1 MMSSTIEAA
10 PPAAFSP
17 RKISLPSL
25 TGLGTG
31 LGRVMLAG
39 IVALSFALAGCENQ
53 GGGSP
58 GIGTRTAIGGL
69 GGAAAGGL
77 IAAAAGGG
85 SMAIAAGVIG
95 GGLLGG
101 AVGNYLDQRDRQ
113 IANQTAQRAFETAPA
128 GQATTWQNPD
138 SGHSGSITPTR
149 TFQQAN
155 GAYCREFQQSVVV
168 AGKTQQA
175 FGTACRQP
183 DGQWRIVS

>member
-1 MMSSTIEAA
+1 MTSSTITTA
-10 PPAAFSP
+10 PSISSP
-17 RKISLPSL
+17 SPKNSSL
-25 TGLGTG
+25 TS
-31 LGRVMLAG
+31 LGRGLLIGMIL
-39 IVALSFALAGCENQ
+39 LPLMLAGCEQ
-53 GGGSP
+53 GGGGT

-69 GGAAAGGL
+69 GGGAGGGL

-85 SMAIAAGVIG
+85 PAAIAAGVIV

-113 IANQTAQRAFETAPA
+113 IANQTAQRAFESAPA
-128 GQATTWQNPD
+128 GQTTTWQNPD

-149 TFQQAN
+149 TFQAAN
-155 GAYCREFQQSVVV
+155 GNYCREFQQDVVV

-183 DGQWRIVS
+183 DGQWRITS